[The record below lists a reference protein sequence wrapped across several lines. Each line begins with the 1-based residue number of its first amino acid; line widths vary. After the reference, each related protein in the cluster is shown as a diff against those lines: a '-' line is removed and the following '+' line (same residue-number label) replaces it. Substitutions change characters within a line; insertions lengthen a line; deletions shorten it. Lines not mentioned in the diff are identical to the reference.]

1 LAAFLLAG
9 SHAPR
14 VFVPNSIGG
23 ASTRLAR
30 RHPEIT
36 CRMTVLDRTSSSNEL
51 RPVRPAAP
59 DRPSGPAE
67 IIARLLA
74 NGYTIVQ
81 IRAMF
86 PGLFAGPQPG
96 G

>member
-1 LAAFLLAG
+1 MA
-9 SHAPR
+9 
-14 VFVPNSIGG
+14 G
-23 ASTRLAR
+23 ASTRFA
-30 RHPEIT
+30 HHHHEIT
-36 CRMTVLDRTSSSNEL
+36 RRMPVIDRDTPSNGL
-51 RPVRPAAP
+51 RPVRFAAP
-59 DRPSGPAE
+59 DQPSGPAE

-86 PGLFAGPQPG
+86 PGLFSSPGPG